1 MKNILVFF
9 ISVFQINLTKIGY
22 NFIKDV
28 VNLFK
33 IRVNLY
39 LCGMLTHFLTEK
51 IKHALGFEPTQEQ
64 NQLIDKLSGFILQG
78 EAGKLFLLKGYAG
91 TGKTTVVSALVKTL
105 NSLKMKTVLL
115 APTGRAAKV
124 ISSYSGF
131 PAYTIHKKIY
141 RQKSMSEFKFQLMDN
156 MHKDTLFIVDEA
168 SMISDTGFEQDFGSG
183 RLLDD
188 LIDYVYGGEGCSL
201 LLLGDSAQ
209 LPPVMQENSPALE
222 LDKLRSYGL
231 SITDFTLTQVV
242 RQALESGILYN
253 ATQLRINMLENEVHK
268 FPVVEFENFNDIRKI
283 SGMELIDEIQQ
294 SYQKTGIEETI
305 VVTRS
310 NYRANIYNQGIRS
323 RVLMKEEELVNGD
336 LLMVTKN
343 NYFWSK
349 PYDEIDFIANGDI
362 VEVVRIRKQREM
374 YGFRFADLTLRS
386 LDYNW
391 EIDAR
396 IWLDSLQSESPK
408 ATRDLNE
415 KLFQTVAEDYAEYT
429 QKRTRIKKIYEN
441 EFFNALQVKFAYA
454 VTCHKAQ
461 GGQWKKVYVDVGQVP
476 QEQIDK
482 NYYRWFYTALTR
494 ASEQVV
500 LVNFPEK

>member
-1 MKNILVFF
+1 
-9 ISVFQINLTKIGY
+9 
-22 NFIKDV
+22 
-28 VNLFK
+28 
-33 IRVNLY
+33 
-39 LCGMLTHFLTEK
+39 
-51 IKHALGFEPTQEQ
+51 
-64 NQLIDKLSGFILQG
+64 
-78 EAGKLFLLKGYAG
+78 
-91 TGKTTVVSALVKTL
+91 
-105 NSLKMKTVLL
+105 
-115 APTGRAAKV
+115 
-124 ISSYSGF
+124 
-131 PAYTIHKKIY
+131 
-141 RQKSMSEFKFQLMDN
+141 
-156 MHKDTLFIVDEA
+156 
-168 SMISDTGFEQDFGSG
+168 
-183 RLLDD
+183 
-188 LIDYVYGGEGCSL
+188 
-201 LLLGDSAQ
+201 
-209 LPPVMQENSPALE
+209 MQENSPALE

-231 SITDFTLTQVV
+231 AITDFTLTQVV

-396 IWLDSLQSESPK
+396 VWLDSLQSESPK
-408 ATRDLNE
+408 STRDLND
-415 KLFQTVAEDYAEYT
+415 KLFQTVSEDYAEYT

-441 EFFNALQVKFAYA
+441 EYFNALQVKFAYA